1 MHETHIQE
9 KKINKSESQ
18 KWYLHLDK
26 IHTDYVKIENLSQW
40 LIGNVPKINPNH
52 PSYTKF
58 WSKEAKKCIE
68 GVWGEE
74 FGKYRYMPGNLYF
87 FGNYGVI
94 EHSWEDERGVKVTE
108 DIKPFIVDFIWDYA
122 YQSWVAKGFSG
133 FEKDYDHSC
142 HVQLKKYN
150 EGKLLKSDLPKQCL
164 NQEGEPRVYVEP
176 MEYLKRLHER
186 KMGKSLFQ
194 NPTQNYTNV
203 GSRGSSK
210 ALLHGSKVQTPNG
223 QVNIEDIQVGDK
235 VFGQNGKPT
244 NVINVSPQ
252 GVKQIVEITFK
263 SGRKVKC
270 CLDHLWEVRSW
281 NSKNLQVKRTED
293 LMKDFRRERFDKRY
307 NKKGWEYK
315 YTLRNNEAVDYT
327 KKDLPIDPY
336 WLGTLLGDG
345 HISNHYTNKLITLT
359 THQDDLS
366 TYLDNIV
373 LPEDVT
379 YRLHTKKG
387 TNVTTIFFGHN
398 YSQAQI
404 RTNNNTHIYSVF
416 EKLGLSNKYS
426 YEKFIPEDF
435 KYGDHDQRLRL
446 LQGIMDTDGYVVKR
460 KRGAYNI
467 YFSSTSK
474 QLVEDVV
481 YLSRSLG
488 IACGEIRFYD
498 NDYRGSYEVIL
509 YTDNKDV
516 FRLQRKRD
524 LVTPNISNREKSR
537 QEWDRI
543 INIEECGS
551 GEATCISVDNE
562 DKLFLTN
569 DFVVTHN
576 SYWSAIGELEYN
588 FVFCGAQRY
597 DMKYINNDY
606 KSQQCVGAHEVIK
619 SAEMVAKFEYSQK
632 CKTEGTSEKFRNWF
646 GIWVEKSLDGTV
658 NTIPSPLYKNH
669 AGNTTCPNKEDMYRA
684 VLKAKINGKWVEN
697 VEVASLAHVNYS
709 SKKLGGERAAE
720 GGRYICSIVEECGSC
735 FLAGTKVV
743 MADLSEKNI
752 EDVVEG
758 DFLLGVDGEPN
769 KVVSTI
775 TGIDDMYKVS
785 QNNGL
790 DYVVNSKHIL
800 CLEQRC
806 NVKTYKDDGYKEY
819 KVVDYV
825 NLPSYKK
832 RTTYGLKTEID
843 FSKKSLL
850 LDPYWL
856 GLWLG
861 DGSMNGASI
870 VVNFTKDL
878 PVANWVNDYIVA
890 NNYNVSLKRSTITSN
905 DELYFMTPTKSQGQ
919 KNKFRQ
925 ALKKYN
931 IFKDKYIP
939 KDYLMSS
946 RNDRLSL
953 LAGLIDSD
961 GSVFYPHTNKQGYE
975 ISVSNRPNLTKDIVF
990 LARSLGLRVSV
1001 NEKHSNA
1008 GYRSKERGV
1017 FSFVQ
1022 RIRISGAVWEIPV
1035 KIERKKTSKIK
1046 HLKNH
1051 KCCSIKVEYVG
1062 KDKYYGFSLEKS
1074 PYFILPDTT
1083 LVHNC
1088 PNLIEIMGANE
1099 GTLSRGGVRI
1109 GYQIVQGTSGNLTS
1123 VQATKKVVLDPRSYN
1138 MISHKNKLT
1147 TDGANGETGYFIPYY
1162 ITLFQF
1168 KDKNGNTDFEKAIAY
1183 VNEERSQL
1191 AKSKDP
1197 AVLRDFCMNKPCYM
1211 HEMWWSDAGYYLP
1224 YEEFAERE
1232 RELMF
1237 NQSYKSD
1244 FHRKCVEL
1252 VWTPDGNVKQNILF
1266 DAVPFD
1272 EWPLLKDIKDP
1283 SGCVVIYEQPEPDAP
1298 HDLYFY
1304 TCDPYVEQD
1313 LELGGS
1319 YAVTYIWKSN
1329 KYGHLGFDG
1338 NTLVASYIGKPAK
1351 GLEYYY
1357 EQQEKLIHLY
1367 GNTPQGLWF
1376 DARGGGETLREYY
1389 IKKGK
1394 QYILCMRPGL
1404 SRGQSAYNSNL
1415 TTHGIVIG
1423 SQDSKKTALKQA
1435 HDWCLQETEH
1445 KDGIRKNVHR
1455 LPCMFLIK
1463 QCMAFE
1469 MKGNYDAVSAFYFM
1483 PIALH
1488 ETSAREELALIQR
1501 SKTNLFEKM
1510 LSNSRIFKQM
1520 NN

>member
-1 MHETHIQE
+1 MHEKHIQE
-9 KKINKSESQ
+9 KNINKSESQ
-18 KWYLHLDK
+18 KWYLYLDK

-40 LIGNVPKINPNH
+40 LIGDVPRINPNH
-52 PSYTKF
+52 PAYAKF
-58 WSKEAKKCIE
+58 WSKETKKCIE

-74 FGKYRYMPGNLYF
+74 FDKYRYMPGNLYF

-210 ALLHGSKVQTPNG
+210 
-223 QVNIEDIQVGDK
+223 
-235 VFGQNGKPT
+235 
-244 NVINVSPQ
+244 
-252 GVKQIVEITFK
+252 
-263 SGRKVKC
+263 
-270 CLDHLWEVRSW
+270 
-281 NSKNLQVKRTED
+281 
-293 LMKDFRRERFDKRY
+293 
-307 NKKGWEYK
+307 
-315 YTLRNNEAVDYT
+315 
-327 KKDLPIDPY
+327 
-336 WLGTLLGDG
+336 
-345 HISNHYTNKLITLT
+345 
-359 THQDDLS
+359 
-366 TYLDNIV
+366 
-373 LPEDVT
+373 
-379 YRLHTKKG
+379 
-387 TNVTTIFFGHN
+387 
-398 YSQAQI
+398 
-404 RTNNNTHIYSVF
+404 
-416 EKLGLSNKYS
+416 
-426 YEKFIPEDF
+426 
-435 KYGDHDQRLRL
+435 
-446 LQGIMDTDGYVVKR
+446 
-460 KRGAYNI
+460 
-467 YFSSTSK
+467 
-474 QLVEDVV
+474 
-481 YLSRSLG
+481 
-488 IACGEIRFYD
+488 
-498 NDYRGSYEVIL
+498 
-509 YTDNKDV
+509 
-516 FRLQRKRD
+516 
-524 LVTPNISNREKSR
+524 
-537 QEWDRI
+537 
-543 INIEECGS
+543 
-551 GEATCISVDNE
+551 
-562 DKLFLTN
+562 
-569 DFVVTHN
+569 

-619 SAEMVAKFEYSQK
+619 SAEMIAKFEYSQK

-1138 MISHKNKLT
+1138 MIPHKNKLT

-1501 SKTNLFEKM
+1501 SKTNLFENM